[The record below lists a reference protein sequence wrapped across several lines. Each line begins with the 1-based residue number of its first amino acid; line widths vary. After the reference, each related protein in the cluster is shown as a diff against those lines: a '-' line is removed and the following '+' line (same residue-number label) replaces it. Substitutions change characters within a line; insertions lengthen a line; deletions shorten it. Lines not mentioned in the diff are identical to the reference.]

1 MSKNAIIAGLVV
13 FVATALFPFWFN
25 IGKTSAAP
33 EVELSAKAK
42 AAKKCVLDKYDMRA
56 NHMTILN
63 DWRTSVVRDS
73 NRMYKSANGKMFGMS
88 LSTGEDSCLGCHTDK
103 AKFCDK
109 CHTYASA
116 TPYCWECHTDPKEV
130 TQ

>member
-1 MSKNAIIAGLVV
+1 MSKNVIIAGLAV
-13 FVATALFPFWFN
+13 FVAVALFPFWFN
-25 IGKTSAAP
+25 IGNTNAAP
-33 EVELSAKAK
+33 EAELSAKAK

-63 DWRTSVVRDS
+63 DWRTSVVRNSD
-73 NRMYKSANGKMFGMS
+73 RMYKSTNGKMFGMS
-88 LSTGEDSCLGCHTDK
+88 LSTGEDSCLGCHVDK

-109 CHTYASA
+109 CHNYASVA
-116 TPYCWECHTDPKEV
+116 PYCWECHTDPKEV

>member
-1 MSKNAIIAGLVV
+1 MSKNAIVAGLVV
-13 FVATALFPFWFN
+13 FVVAALFPFWFN
-25 IGKTSAAP
+25 IGGTNAAP
-33 EVELSAKAK
+33 EAELSAKAK

-63 DWRTSVVRDS
+63 DWRTSVVRNSD
-73 NRMYKSANGKMFGMS
+73 RMYKSTNGKTFGMS

-109 CHTYASA
+109 CHNYASVA
-116 TPYCWECHTDPKEV
+116 PYCWECHTDPKEV

>member
-13 FVATALFPFWFN
+13 FVVAALFPFWFN
-25 IGKTSAAP
+25 IGGTNAAP
-33 EVELSAKAK
+33 EIELSAKAK

-63 DWRTSVVRDS
+63 DWRNSVVRDS
-73 NRMYKSANGKMFGMS
+73 NRMYKSTNGKEFGMS
-88 LSTGEDSCLGCHTDK
+88 LSTGENSCLGCHTDK
-103 AKFCDK
+103 EKFCDK
-109 CHTYASA
+109 CHTYASVA
-116 TPYCWECHTDPKEV
+116 PYCWECHTDPKEV